1 MLDEA
6 VGNCVPYSPPPS
18 LPSHPSTTCD
28 YNRYTLKQAKA
39 SLLEVTALISG
50 DITRRNVPG
59 NAFRHAKERLI
70 KKSRKAGLVR
80 RGAGGTGDT
89 GTDQGSRRDQTLERA
104 TSSGE
109 GGSNEFKQADA
120 GNLDGDAV
128 SGVPMHRH
136 KFERELS
143 RVTEE
148 EHMSRESSFA
158 CSTGGFGGRDAET
171 GGGSGGI
178 FRSPN
183 ISRKGMEEGEFA
195 VEIGDGNSNGVPWS
209 TNRGDKG
216 EESEGD
222 IGRHPE
228 SSSAEMEERD
238 GSRRSEE
245 GARSAGRLEGAREPS
260 VAASSADGS
269 TGMGGEEGDFANSGG
284 GDNCSILRRGSDGE
298 GNMKR
303 SSPTFNHEEAI
314 KYLMGDSSDAS
325 SRVLE
330 DTKTDGDSSG
340 EGTRYG
346 GVGLVDT
353 RREAS
358 LGRHYGPKGN
368 RMASESGRSDESGGS
383 SGDVDKTQVAKSP
396 RRPALGRLRSFKI
409 RAVTHSSDNAKVDD
423 AVGSDDGHPSRSHRP
438 TASTLPSGSSL
449 PPPFPSARHRLRG
462 SDHPS
467 ARPGAN
473 THSHLTARKTRRK
486 WSRTRMSASDKMP
499 DALMESPHE
508 DVRTPLLTVRNIA
521 GL

>member
-1 MLDEA
+1 M
-6 VGNCVPYSPPPS
+6 
-18 LPSHPSTTCD
+18 
-28 YNRYTLKQAKA
+28 
-39 SLLEVTALISG
+39 
-50 DITRRNVPG
+50 PG

-70 KKSRKAGLVR
+70 KKSRKAGLVS

-89 GTDQGSRRDQTLERA
+89 GTDQGRTRDQTLERA
-104 TSSGE
+104 TSSGA
-109 GGSNEFKQADA
+109 GGSNEFKQTDA
-120 GNLDGDAV
+120 GNLDGDVV

-171 GGGSGGI
+171 GGGSGGV

-183 ISRKGMEEGEFA
+183 ISRKGMEEGKFA
-195 VEIGDGNSNGVPWS
+195 AGIGDGGNSNGVPWS
-209 TNRGDKG
+209 TNRGDRG
-216 EESEGD
+216 EESAGD
-222 IGRHPE
+222 SGRHPE
-228 SSSAEMEERD
+228 LSSGGMEERD
-238 GSRRSEE
+238 GSRRGEE
-245 GARSAGRLEGAREPS
+245 GARSAGRLGGAREPS
-260 VAASSADGS
+260 VATSSADGL
-269 TGMGGEEGDFANSGG
+269 TGMGGQEEDCADSGG
-284 GDNCSILRRGSDGE
+284 GDSCSILHRGSGGE
-298 GNMKR
+298 GNTER

-314 KYLMGDSSDAS
+314 KYLIGDSSDVS

-358 LGRHYGPKGN
+358 AGRHYRPKDN
-368 RMASESGRSDESGGS
+368 RMASESGRSDGSGGS
-383 SGDVDKTQVAKSP
+383 SSGDLNKTQVAKSP
-396 RRPALGRLRSFKI
+396 RRSALSRLRSFKI
-409 RAVTHSSDNAKVDD
+409 AAVTHSSDNAKVDD
-423 AVGSDDGHPSRSHRP
+423 AVGSGDGHPSRSHRP
-438 TASTLPSGSSL
+438 TASTLPSGSSV

-473 THSHLTARKTRRK
+473 THSHLTARKMRRK
-486 WSRTRMSASDKMP
+486 LSRTRLSARDKMP

-508 DVRTPLLTVRNIA
+508 DVRTPFLTVRNIA